1 MAGRHIGDEA
11 SAVTGDGGADYAE
24 LTPTLHEHR
33 AGAKRAILL
42 IAKQRSAEVDRQRK
56 AAGTGLDLGLAE
68 RQHGRANI
76 GVPQNRAGMCDA
88 EWIEAAGLDRQLA
101 ADLIGGLRRVDEADK
116 IGRSNV

>member
-11 SAVTGDGGADYAE
+11 IAVTGDGGADYAE

-33 AGAKRAILL
+33 AGAKRAVLL
-42 IAKQRSAEVDRQRK
+42 IAEQRSAEVDRQRK

-76 GVPQNRAGMCDA
+76 GEPQNRAGMCA
-88 EWIEAAGLDRQLA
+88 AAWIEDAGIDRKSK
-101 ADLIGGLRRVDEADK
+101 RPK
-116 IGRSNV
+116 